1 MNRVFRTKVE
11 IEECYDAATRT
22 VQRDTITTYLLFDL
36 PIWCTISR
44 ENLKP
49 VLNRSKPF
57 RYR

>member
-1 MNRVFRTKVE
+1 MSLIETKVDV
-11 IEECYDAATRT
+11 EESYDAETRT
-22 VQRDTITTYLLFDL
+22 IQRDTITTYLLFGL
-36 PIWCTISR
+36 PIWRTISR